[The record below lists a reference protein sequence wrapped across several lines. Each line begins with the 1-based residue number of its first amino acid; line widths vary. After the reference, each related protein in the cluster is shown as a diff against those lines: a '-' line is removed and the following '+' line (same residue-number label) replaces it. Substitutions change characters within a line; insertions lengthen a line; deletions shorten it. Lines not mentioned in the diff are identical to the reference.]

1 MSLAQFMS
9 PGEVILYGAP
19 GEVYYRRTAYE
30 LYVTRERLLLHA
42 VTGRFVP
49 KERVVAEPLA
59 DIRSLEY
66 SEGGLFSNQGR
77 LDVGF
82 LGNTLT
88 LTGAPETIKGVWR
101 ALQGHTLNPPAAP
114 IDEEVTLV
122 APLPPLFDDMSR
134 PPAQV
139 EPLPTSLN
147 RRPSAIRRHAGVF
160 GVACLL
166 ALVAVAAILLS
177 RGYRRQAVYSQ
188 TPVATVATPVAT
200 PTPAPTPFTV
210 SVMDETF
217 TLEGGSHRAVNFTVP
232 AGVRD
237 ARVSGGFRVTSGSFV
252 DFYVMNESQYDR
264 FATGGPPDV
273 TSAVYRVEQWNA
285 RVGERLSPGTYY
297 LVFDDRDSGVG
308 AQTVAAEFFVVYH
321 RGASAPPAS

>member
-1 MSLAQFMS
+1 ML
-9 PGEVILYGAP
+9 PGEVILYAAV

-30 LYVTRERLLLHA
+30 LYVTGERLLLHA
-42 VTGRFVP
+42 VTGRFAP

-59 DIRSLEY
+59 DIRLLEY

-82 LGNTLT
+82 LGSTLT

-101 ALQGHTLNPPAAP
+101 ALQGHTLKPPASP
-114 IDEEVTLV
+114 VDEEVTLV

-139 EPLPTSLN
+139 EPLTASPN
-147 RRPSAIRRHAGVF
+147 HKPQAIRRHAGVL
-160 GVACLL
+160 GVVCLL
-166 ALVAVAAILLS
+166 ALAAVAAVFLS
-177 RGYRRQAVYSQ
+177 RGYRREARKSQ
-188 TPVATVATPVAT
+188 TPLATVATPVAT
-200 PTPAPTPFTV
+200 PTPTPTPFTV
-210 SVMDETF
+210 SVMDEIF

-232 AGVRD
+232 TGVRD
-237 ARVSGGFRVTSGSFV
+237 ARVSGGFRVTSGSVV
-252 DFYVMNESQYDR
+252 DFYVMNESQYGR
-264 FATGGPPDV
+264 FATGAPPDV

-297 LVFDDRDSGVG
+297 LVFDDRDSGLG
-308 AQTVAAEFFVVYH
+308 AQTVAAEFFVLYH
-321 RGASAPPAS
+321 RGDNAPPAS